1 MSKNGGIECGVPEDL
16 VFSGSFNRTFASDY
30 YFFNEANGNFSL
42 NYPLTGKVS
51 VSGNK
56 MRIYWTL
63 RALARAGYEAVEN
76 APLKIEVTDSAWIL
90 NQKEIFSVAEM
101 LDELNNLNGNTSL

>member
-1 MSKNGGIECGVPEDL
+1 
-16 VFSGSFNRTFASDY
+16 
-30 YFFNEANGNFSL
+30 
-42 NYPLTGKVS
+42 LTGKVS

-56 MRIYWTL
+56 TRVYWTL

-90 NQKEIFSVAEM
+90 NQKKLFSVAEM